1 MSEYGNC
8 PDCGGAIPCDC
19 YAGCQDAPNP
29 DSLAVIFPP
38 TKPVA
43 AQPDCR
49 TCKFY
54 AQDHGCWRVKDCTNG
69 DKYEAAPAVVLWRT
83 K

>member
-38 TKPVA
+38 TKPVEQISEHVDLKEQA
-43 AQPDCR
+43 RKGCGDCCYQSCDYPNCLPKGQ
-49 TCKFY
+49 T
-54 AQDHGCWRVKDCTNG
+54 
-69 DKYEAAPAVVLWRT
+69 
-83 K
+83 

>member
-1 MSEYGNC
+1 MSQYGNC

-29 DSLAVIFPP
+29 DSLVVIFPP

-49 TCKFY
+49 TCR
-54 AQDHGCWRVKDCTNG
+54 DCDMGECMSSNDCTNG
-69 DKYEAAPAVVLWRT
+69 DHYKPAPRVVLWRT
-83 K
+83 E